1 MSEQTFNDPGGSPDA
16 VVNRR
21 LHDWHD
27 LMRLIIVASSSIQLL
42 LMLLAVCSLFAED
55 WGLYW
60 TFNLSD
66 VKG

>member
-16 VVNRR
+16 VVNRL

-60 TFNLSD
+60 TVVASCCI
-66 VKG
+66 